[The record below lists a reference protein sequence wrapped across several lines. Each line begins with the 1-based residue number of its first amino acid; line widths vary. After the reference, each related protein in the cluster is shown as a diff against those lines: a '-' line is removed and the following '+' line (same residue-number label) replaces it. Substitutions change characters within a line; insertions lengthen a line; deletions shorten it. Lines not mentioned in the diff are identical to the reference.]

1 MVKKKETRKMLKY
14 SKRNRVINPEKSM
27 KNIGVVFSHA
37 FRLVV
42 FVKLQN
48 DSKYRRSVEK
58 ALPIKRTQ

>member
-1 MVKKKETRKMLKY
+1 MLKC
-14 SKRNRVINPEKSM
+14 SKRNMDDPSRKIHEKHSVI
-27 KNIGVVFSHA
+27 FSHA

-58 ALPIKRTQ
+58 ALPINRIQLVKCNSLS